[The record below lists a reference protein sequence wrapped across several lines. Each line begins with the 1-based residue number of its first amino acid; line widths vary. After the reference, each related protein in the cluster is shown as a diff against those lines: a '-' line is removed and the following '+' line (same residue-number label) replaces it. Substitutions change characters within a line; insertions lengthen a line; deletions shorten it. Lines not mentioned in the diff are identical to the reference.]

1 MRRPLRRLPSLL
13 VRGLRRHLPL
23 RPHLLPRRRPQ
34 CPSSALP
41 GASFSPAAT
50 FPSPPSAASSSSPAA
65 TVAVPLRTRIAAVF
79 AKHPCRI
86 PYSFVSCIKSQNKR
100 YSGIRVFPTRPGA
113 SPCRVRAAQG
123 HGDAFEF
130 GGSLLYLWLRPRSTE
145 DDRDS
150 DDLDS
155 EDWDGN
161 NDAGGRGSNSDR
173 SDDEA
178 TDSFIDSFGQ
188 RKKARLVEESNKK
201 RKLYGGEA
209 QGNRPPFDGSQ
220 DDPMPLPNPMV
231 GFNLPSDRLRS
242 VKRRLSEQAVGP
254 PFFYYENV
262 ALAPRGVWRTIS
274 RTLYDIEP
282 EFVDSKYLCAA
293 ARKRGYI
300 HNLPIDN
307 RSPLLP
313 LPPKNI
319 FKEFPDYEKWW
330 PSWDPRRQLNCL
342 LTSVASAK
350 LTERIEYALAS
361 SGSLPSLSVQKYV
374 ADECRKWN
382 LVWIGKNKVAPLEPH
397 EMEYLLG
404 FPRDHTRGV
413 SKMERYKALGNSFQ
427 VDAVAYH
434 LSVLRDMFRDG
445 INVLSL
451 FTGIGGGE
459 VALHKLG
466 VHMKTVVSVEISEVN
481 RRIFRGWWNRS
492 QTGGSLIEIPNVE
505 TLTNDTIKSLLD
517 SLTKRL
523 GGFDLI
529 IGGSPC
535 NNLTGSNRHHR
546 DGLQGEQSA
555 LFYEYSRILNAVK
568 FVMARM

>member
-1 MRRPLRRLPSLL
+1 MRPPLRRLPSLL
-13 VRGLRRHLPL
+13 VRGLRRHLPP
-23 RPHLLPRRRPQ
+23 RPNLLPRRRPQ
-34 CPSSALP
+34 YPSSPLP
-41 GASFSPAAT
+41 GASFSAAAAV
-50 FPSPPSAASSSSPAA
+50 PSPTSAASSSSPAA
-65 TVAVPLRTRIAAVF
+65 TVAVSLRTRIAAVF

-86 PYSFVSCIKSQNKR
+86 PNSFVSCIKSQNKR
-100 YSGIRVFPTRPGA
+100 YPGIRVSPRVLARPPVVCVPRRGM
-113 SPCRVRAAQG
+113 AALSSLV
-123 HGDAFEF
+123 GDCSTSGCA
-130 GGSLLYLWLRPRSTE
+130 PRSIE
-145 DDRDS
+145 DDRDD

-161 NDAGGRGSNSDR
+161 NDAGGRGPNSGR
-173 SDDEA
+173 SDDKA

-188 RKKARLVEESNKK
+188 RKKARLVEENNKK
-201 RKLYGGEA
+201 RRRYGGEA
-209 QGNRPPFDGSQ
+209 QGNQPPFDGSQ

-319 FKEFPDYEKWW
+319 FEAFPDYEKWW

-361 SGSLPSLSVQKYV
+361 SGSLPSPSVQKYV
-374 ADECRKWN
+374 TDECRKWN

-413 SKMERYKALGNSFQ
+413 CKMERYKALGNSFQ
-427 VDAVAYH
+427 VDTVAYH
-434 LSVLRDMFRDG
+434 LSVLRDMFPDG

-481 RRIFRGWWNRS
+481 RRIFRGWWNQN
-492 QTGGSLIEIPNVE
+492 QTGGSLIEIPDVE
-505 TLTNDTIKSLLD
+505 TLTNDTIE
-517 SLTKRL
+517 SLTRRL

-555 LFYEYSRILNAVK
+555 LFYEYSRILNVVK
-568 FVMARM
+568 SVMARM